1 MDSIYKYSTLNKVNL
16 EIRNLKERLLIV
28 ETQLQFTTET
38 MVCDLS
44 KPLSVIDRVFEQM
57 PCTKYW
63 ERELETVTGKINERQ
78 RVSDA
83 LTARWIVN
91 QREQA

>member
-16 EIRNLKERLLIV
+16 EIRNLKDRLLIV

-44 KPLSVIDRVFEQM
+44 KPLSVIDRTFELM
-57 PCTKYW
+57 PCTEYW
-63 ERELETVTGKINERQ
+63 ERELKTVTGKIDERQ
-78 RVSDA
+78 RVADA
-83 LTARWIVN
+83 LTASWIAN
-91 QREQA
+91 QKKQA